1 MRLQP
6 QTVVAGALFS
16 PVCRVWLIFCKGT
29 YFLRYNAS
37 MALFFNEYTHFALVR
52 KRVGAVPATVCHAID
67 LCAFHAAHPDGLF
80 RAAIRA
86 VSLAKTALLAMR
98 KGLFCNLLNASL
110 FARLA
115 FAAAFNGHVFI
126 LALACKACPSR
137 VGRWPPPILLC
148 STFHGKRGLGADC
161 AFSVVVCCAKAVA
174 VASVCHCGWARLS
187 QAQPQVLVVVRYGAL
202 NVVNCAFCRI

>member
-1 MRLQP
+1 MQICNL
-6 QTVVAGALFS
+6 T
-16 PVCRVWLIFCKGT
+16 
-29 YFLRYNAS
+29 
-37 MALFFNEYTHFALVR
+37 
-52 KRVGAVPATVCHAID
+52 TVCHAID

-86 VSLAKTALLAMR
+86 VSLDKTALLAMR

-115 FAAAFNGHVFI
+115 FATAFNGHVFI
-126 LALACKACPSR
+126 FALACKACPSR